1 MTPGQVLSD
10 VALGVI
16 RNSGLRSKETAG
28 LRPKTRAFSRAMVKD
43 TPEESGGGL
52 GAKNG

>member
-16 RNSGLRSKETAG
+16 RNGGLGPKETAG
-28 LRPKTRAFSRAMVKD
+28 LRRKTWAFFCAMVKD
-43 TPEESGGGL
+43 TPEESSRGL
-52 GAKNG
+52 GARNG

>member
-16 RNSGLRSKETAG
+16 RNGGLESKETAG
-28 LRPKTRAFSRAMVKD
+28 LRLKTRAFFCAMVKD
-43 TPEESGGGL
+43 TREESGRGL
-52 GAKNG
+52 GARNG

>member
-16 RNSGLRSKETAG
+16 RNGGLGSKER
-28 LRPKTRAFSRAMVKD
+28 LKTRAFFCAMVKD
-43 TPEESGGGL
+43 TREESGRGL
-52 GAKNG
+52 GARNG